1 MTKERDK
8 YQYRIK
14 EELYNNGDSLFIA
27 QYLSERNNWLSV
39 SSDIGESTKELAMNL
54 IVKHRC
60 LEEDLIKEIIH
71 DVN

>member
-1 MTKERDK
+1 MKEK
-8 YQYRIK
+8 VQYRIK
-14 EELYNNGDSLFIA
+14 EELYNNGDSLFIP

-39 SSDIGESTKELAMNL
+39 FSDIGESTKELAMNL

-71 DVN
+71 EIE